1 MRSRSKTAVTQF
13 DQGDAVA
20 GDADLTGYF
29 LLGEIE
35 LLAAVTN
42 QAAEVAFET
51 VRHGTFLSARDH
63 SGGLGTI
70 IEEVAAPTKEHCYID
85 DRLSNQLDQMAIT
98 WTTLR

>member
-1 MRSRSKTAVTQF
+1 MQSLVTPILPATSCWVRSV
-13 DQGDAVA
+13 V
-20 GDADLTGYF
+20 
-29 LLGEIE
+29 
-35 LLAAVTN
+35 AAVTN
-42 QAAEVAFET
+42 QVAEVAFET

-85 DRLSNQLDQMAIT
+85 DRLSLSPQLDQMAIT